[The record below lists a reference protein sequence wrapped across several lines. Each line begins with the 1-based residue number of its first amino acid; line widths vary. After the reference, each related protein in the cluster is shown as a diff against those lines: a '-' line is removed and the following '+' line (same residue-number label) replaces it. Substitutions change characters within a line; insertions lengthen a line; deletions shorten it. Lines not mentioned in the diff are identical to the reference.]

1 MNTQIR
7 IKQDISAGRTQS
19 QPYHPGFDSV
29 LPPDARAEL
38 RAPPRRPRILGRKPL
53 EPTKLSAPRLL
64 FAVFLVLLAV
74 SAICLTLRERVPLER
89 SLPSPAVTQP
99 APQSVTLAPTP
110 APTPRAIAPLPV
122 SPPAIAPAP
131 ALRLDA
137 PRAEISAPQPEPTP
151 DVDWHSAPILPHPPR
166 AQLLKLPP
174 PKAHVIRLPDLPPA
188 PRAIRILQRARE
200 TRARDLHAPQ
210 REINEVMR
218 RIQSQ

>member
-1 MNTQIR
+1 MTR
-7 IKQDISAGRTQS
+7 IKQEIPPGRIQS
-19 QPYHPGFDSV
+19 QSYHPSYDTV
-29 LPPDARAEL
+29 LPDNIRAEL
-38 RAPPRRPRILGRKPL
+38 RAPRTRPRILGRKPL

-99 APQSVTLAPTP
+99 APQSITLAPTP

-188 PRAIRILQRARE
+188 PRAIRMLQRARE